1 MNSTTTVPQPTS
13 KVLIAVVLFG
23 MYASFGMSWMGVV
36 PLYNEIETALNIG
49 HSQAAWLISI
59 VSLSKSMIPIFA
71 GILAARWGLTT
82 TLRLSGFLI
91 VTGALIPWLP
101 RYESWLAARFLFGI
115 GGAVWVTLMGAVTM
129 QIFTAKQRPVVN
141 ALNGVAINV
150 GVILALWLTLPL
162 VKSLGWQTALSG
174 YSLLSAL
181 FLALLHLAGPVAPAA
196 GSTQAEGNA
205 PTMRYLD
212 VLKMPVT
219 WLISL
224 AFTGPLALYLVFN
237 TWLPVYYQETFGS
250 VKGQTMQWLMWM
262 NLWGIPAAMLT
273 GFAMLKAK
281 GCKPF
286 ILASALLLP
295 LAAFG
300 ALSTSQA
307 QLLLI
312 LLALAGVGMFLSVSP
327 LITLLQSQPE
337 MNPTLIGM
345 ILGTMFSMTY
355 ILSSLIP
362 GLVGW
367 AYDAHLPLEW
377 VMKASCLL
385 ALSPLL
391 ALYLPEKQAV
401 D

>member
-1 MNSTTTVPQPTS
+1 MNSTTTVPQPAAKS
-13 KVLIAVVLFG
+13 LMAVVLFG

-36 PLYNEIETALNIG
+36 PLFNEIETTLNIG
-49 HSQAAWLISI
+49 HSQAAWLVSI
-59 VSLSKSMIPIFA
+59 VSLAKSMIPIFA
-71 GILAARWGLTT
+71 GILAARWGLSN
-82 TLRLSGFLI
+82 TLRLSGILI
-91 VTGALIPWLP
+91 VTGAMIPWLP
-101 RYESWLAARFLFGI
+101 MYESWLAARFLFGV

-129 QIFTAKQRPVVN
+129 QLFSAQQRPVIN

-162 VKSLGWQTALSG
+162 VKFLGWQTTLSG
-174 YSLLSAL
+174 YSILSAF
-181 FLALLHLAGPVAPAA
+181 FLVLLELAGPIAPAPGTA
-196 GSTQAEGNA
+196 QAAGNA
-205 PTMRYLD
+205 PNMRYLD

-237 TWLPVYYQETFGS
+237 TWLPVYYQEAFGIA
-250 VKGQTMQWLMWM
+250 KGQTMQWMMWM

-273 GFAMLKAK
+273 GLAMLKAK

-286 ILASALLLP
+286 ILVAAMLLP

-300 ALSTSQA
+300 ALSTSES

-312 LLALAGVGMFLSVSP
+312 LLALAGIGMFLSVSP
-327 LITLLQSQPE
+327 LITLLQSQPN
-337 MNPTLIGM
+337 MNPSLIGM

-355 ILSSLIP
+355 ILSSLVP
-362 GLVGW
+362 GMVGW
-367 AYDAHLPLEW
+367 AYDAHLPLGW
-377 VMKASCLL
+377 VMKVSCLL

-401 D
+401 